1 MIERGMEMNEED
13 RRRLDALDQ
22 TMASLSKTFNE
33 EVGDIKE
40 DVGEI
45 KGQMGIIVPLFSR
58 LVWAAIGLGLVQ
70 VLIGIGFVIVLV
82 SRG

>member
-1 MIERGMEMNEED
+1 MNDED
-13 RRRLDALDQ
+13 RRRLDQLDE
-22 TMASLSKTFNE
+22 TMAGLSNTFNK

-70 VLIGIGFVIVLV
+70 VLVGIGFVITLV